1 MSSMPF
7 ASEALISRLP
17 NAARAPGNPRLCI
30 ARCAHPFQSDAI
42 QMASSTKANP
52 LDDGIVDTL
61 GSLGA
66 TSGVHI
72 SASRQDNAKGR
83 PSRRPGEY
91 GGETPPRACA
101 DELTSPL

>member
-1 MSSMPF
+1 
-7 ASEALISRLP
+7 
-17 NAARAPGNPRLCI
+17 
-30 ARCAHPFQSDAI
+30 
-42 QMASSTKANP
+42 MASSTKANP
-52 LDDGIVDTL
+52 LDDSIVDTL

-66 TSGVHI
+66 TSGDHI

-101 DELTSPL
+101 DELTSPLLTVALIRFAPAYVLRVPAALD